1 MKVTRI
7 FFRLVSCLDHRRA
20 SLDTQ
25 DSLLEPRK
33 PHHHQHWIP
42 LMTPIVKTSSLGLNK
57 SRRNLSTANY
67 VWFILFFSLIICT
80 LCRSTIKS
88 WPSPPCA
95 TPPQKPHLPP
105 RTLPAPSPGSISVS
119 AISPEQAH
127 SKVEIRNCLGL
138 TDWRS
143 YSPLRKC

>member
-1 MKVTRI
+1 MTLFIIASFGYWAGYWNFLRRSNLKWKRTIKHWRKNAALTDIYVLWSWPELMKVPRI
-7 FFRLVSCLDHRRA
+7 FFRLVSSLDHRRA

-80 LCRSTIKS
+80 LCQSTIK
-88 WPSPPCA
+88 CA
-95 TPPQKPHLPP
+95 SLD
-105 RTLPAPSPGSISVS
+105 LLLLV
-119 AISPEQAH
+119 
-127 SKVEIRNCLGL
+127 
-138 TDWRS
+138 
-143 YSPLRKC
+143 